1 VNAVATARSS
11 TGGQTLKETENRVSV
26 AREATRERGRCRED
40 LRAPGQRVDGRVR
53 GGIARTAQAAR
64 AAAPKTEG

>member
-26 AREATRERGRCRED
+26 AREATRD
-40 LRAPGQRVDGRVR
+40 
-53 GGIARTAQAAR
+53 AADAGKTSGPPVNVSTDACG
-64 AAAPKTEG
+64 AA